1 LRELTK
7 RYSDQF
13 AQVVTEKL
21 LTYAVGRGMEVQDM
35 PSVRAITRASKAKN
49 YRFSTLVMGV
59 IESNAFQ
66 MNMKSFAVGAGTQRA
81 GR

>member
-1 LRELTK
+1 
-7 RYSDQF
+7 
-13 AQVVTEKL
+13 
-21 LTYAVGRGMEVQDM
+21 MEVQDM